1 VAAVATGTSVIDSVK
16 RVREGARA
24 LSARELV
31 EGVIESFREHDLL
44 VQAGGMAFRVL
55 LALIP
60 ATCFVIGLL
69 GVFGFDEVWSSDIAP
84 DLRDSVS
91 TPAFKLIDDA
101 VTHVLTQQQAFWVT
115 IGAGIAVWEISGVVR
130 ASEKVLNRIYRAG
143 REDRSVVERFG
154 VSFAVAAAVGASML
168 AALAVVR
175 LGPYLID
182 DNLGSV
188 LGFFIRWITALALLM
203 FAVGLVVR
211 AAPAVKRPLHWVSF
225 GALVSVGAWAVMSL
239 AFGLYLTQ
247 VADYAS
253 IFGNL
258 ATVFVLLEYLFLA
271 AIAFL
276 AGLVVDSLVQK
287 KAS

>member
-1 VAAVATGTSVIDSVK
+1 MATTAPLIGSFQ

-24 LSARELV
+24 LTPRELAR
-31 EGVIESFREHDLL
+31 GVVDSFREHDLL
-44 VQAGGMAFRVL
+44 VQAGGIAFRVL

-60 ATCFVIGLL
+60 AACFVIGLL
-69 GVFGFDEVWSSDIAP
+69 GLFGFDEVWSSDVAP
-84 DLRDSVS
+84 DLRSSVS

-115 IGAGIAVWEISGVVR
+115 VGAGIAIWEISGVVR
-130 ASEKVLNRIYRAG
+130 ASEKVLNRIYRVR
-143 REDRSVVERFG
+143 REDRPLLERFG
-154 VSFAVAAAVGASML
+154 VSFAVAAGVGVCLL

-175 LGPYLID
+175 LGPFVID
-182 DNLGSV
+182 EALGPV
-188 LGFFIRWITALALLM
+188 LGFAIRWILALGLLLL
-203 FAVGLVVR
+203 AVGLVLR
-211 AAPAVKRPLHWVSF
+211 AAPAVKRPWHWVSF
-225 GALVSVGAWAVMSL
+225 GALVAVGAWALMSL

-258 ATVFVLLEYLFLA
+258 ATVFILLEYVFLA